1 MALSSWSIS
10 EYVPF
15 DWRLERIE
23 RGKHLSPEHMAQGGY
38 VRNGSDS
45 DVLAAVAHV
54 RYSAHSG
61 SPGALS
67 PCLKSAK
74 FRHCC
79 SIGTLV
85 NRVD

>member
-1 MALSSWSIS
+1 MK
-10 EYVPF
+10 
-15 DWRLERIE
+15 
-23 RGKHLSPEHMAQGGY
+23 RGRQSARPKEINDADVSC
-38 VRNGSDS
+38 GSDS